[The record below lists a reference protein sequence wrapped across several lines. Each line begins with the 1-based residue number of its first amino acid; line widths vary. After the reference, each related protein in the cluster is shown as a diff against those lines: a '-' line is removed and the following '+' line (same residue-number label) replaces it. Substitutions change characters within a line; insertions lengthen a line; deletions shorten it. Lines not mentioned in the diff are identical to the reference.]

1 MWVEKF
7 YVTSANSIK
16 DRRIKEMSRIG
27 KLPIQLPKGVE
38 LSVSS
43 ENEVTV
49 KGPLGVLTQKVDPCI
64 SFSINE
70 GEVHLTRQSEA
81 KEHKSKHGL
90 YRALVANM
98 VTGVSQ
104 GFKVVQEVIGVGYKV
119 QANGQVLEMSLGYS
133 HNIYFEL
140 PKEIKVE
147 TLTEKGKNPLIT
159 LSSIDKQLLGQVAA
173 KIRSLRKPEP
183 YKGKGIRFQGEE
195 VRKKAGKAAAK

>member
-1 MWVEKF
+1 
-7 YVTSANSIK
+7 
-16 DRRIKEMSRIG
+16 
-27 KLPIQLPKGVE
+27 
-38 LSVSS
+38 
-43 ENEVTV
+43 
-49 KGPLGVLTQKVDPCI
+49 
-64 SFSINE
+64 
-70 GEVHLTRQSEA
+70 
-81 KEHKSKHGL
+81 
-90 YRALVANM
+90 M

-104 GFKVVQEVIGVGYKV
+104 GFKTVQEVIGVGYKV
-119 QANGQVLEMSLGYS
+119 QANGQVLELSLGFS
-133 HNIYFEL
+133 HNVYFEL